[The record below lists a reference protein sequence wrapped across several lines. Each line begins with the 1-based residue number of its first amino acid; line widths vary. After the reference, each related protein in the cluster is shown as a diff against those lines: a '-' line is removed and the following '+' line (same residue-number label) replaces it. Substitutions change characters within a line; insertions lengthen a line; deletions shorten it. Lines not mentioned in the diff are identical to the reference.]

1 MKKDNSLSFVGPP
14 QPIGLVRYYPIS
26 IHLAGINPVRGMLTG
41 GGYQVPQ
48 HVFFPPFPHS
58 KLKLPF
64 SYLGRLLSAY

>member
-48 HVFFPPFPHS
+48 HVFFPPFP
-58 KLKLPF
+58 LF
-64 SYLGRLLSAY
+64 